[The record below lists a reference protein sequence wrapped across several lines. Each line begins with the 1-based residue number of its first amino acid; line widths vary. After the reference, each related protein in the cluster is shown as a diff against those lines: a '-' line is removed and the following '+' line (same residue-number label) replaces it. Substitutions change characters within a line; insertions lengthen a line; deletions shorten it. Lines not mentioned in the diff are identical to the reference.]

1 MTYQETVDFLY
12 NQLPVYQRDGGN
24 SINYKLK
31 NTLDLCAFL
40 GNPHQKF
47 KSIHIAGTNG
57 KGSTSHYC
65 AAILQ
70 EAGYKVGLYTSPHL
84 KSFTERIKINGNE
97 ITEKFVIDFV
107 ERIKP
112 MLAIKPSFFEL
123 TVAMAFDYF
132 ASEKVDIA
140 VIEVGLG
147 GRLDST
153 NVISPILSHITNIGL
168 DHQQFLGETLAEIA
182 SEKAGIIKPN
192 TPVVVSE
199 FQAEIASV
207 FELKAK
213 TENAPLHWG
222 YDFKI
227 DESLIRDLPVFQHK
241 NLKGVCRSME
251 ILTSLG
257 FHITDNHIKNGV
269 KNMLAITGLKGRWQ
283 ILHHNPLIVCDTG
296 HNEHAFSLLLEIIK
310 TQKAAST
317 WMVLGMVS
325 DKDHDKIL
333 KLLPKNY
340 QYIFSEPSIS
350 RKISAK
356 DLAEKAEK
364 HGIKGQIIPNV
375 NDAIKFVQNFAQ
387 PDDFIFIGGSNFV
400 VADIDGL

>member
-31 NTLDLCAFL
+31 NTIDLCAFL
-40 GNPHQKF
+40 DNPQHKF
-47 KSIHIAGTNG
+47 KSIHVAGTNG
-57 KGSTSHYC
+57 KGSTSHYT
-65 AAILQ
+65 ASILQ

-84 KSFTERIKINGNE
+84 KSFTERIKINGE
-97 ITEKFVIDFV
+97 EVSETFVIDFV
-107 ERIKP
+107 ERTKP
-112 MLAIKPSFFEL
+112 ILSIKPSFFEL

-132 ASEKVDIA
+132 AREKVDIA

-192 TPVVVSE
+192 TPVVISE
-199 FQAEIASV
+199 FQDEIAVV
-207 FELKAK
+207 FELKASQ
-213 TENAPLHWG
+213 ENAPLFWG
-222 YDFKI
+222 NTFPINEDYI
-227 DESLIRDLPVFQHK
+227 QDLPEFQHK

-251 ILTSLG
+251 IVKTLG
-257 FHITDNHIKNGV
+257 YTISDENIKNGITY
-269 KNMLAITGLKGRWQ
+269 MLRNTGLKGRWQ
-283 ILHHNPLIVCDTG
+283 ILHTNPLIVCDTG

-310 TQKAAST
+310 KQKSSST
-317 WMVLGMVS
+317 WMILGMVS

-340 QYIFSEPSIS
+340 HYIFAEPSIA
-350 RKISAK
+350 RKISAQE
-356 DLAEKAEK
+356 LAEKAKK
-364 HGIKGQIIPNV
+364 HGIKGEIIPNV
-375 NDAIKFVQNFAQ
+375 NEAINFVQNFAQ
-387 PDDFIFIGGSNFV
+387 ADDFIFVGGSNFV
-400 VADIDGL
+400 VADIDEL